1 MARPSTFRRFLRT
14 YVRPYRPHL
23 VFALVCLIAY
33 AIASSLMLYLVKPL
47 FGHLFDSG
55 RQDPAIPGAAS
66 EGLFNGWRA
75 GLDQMINYWIES
87 STVMGTLERICVLI
101 VIVTLCKAVFFY
113 LQGWAISHLQQG
125 AVKHLRDTLYT
136 HLHRLSLSYFER
148 NRTGHLMSRVT
159 NDVLVIEEALEHT
172 PTQLVR
178 DPLLIIF
185 YLYLLLA
192 ISWQLTLL
200 ASAIVPTTAFL
211 VARLGYRL
219 RSYSERSQEKM
230 ADLNDILDE
239 TIHGIRVVKAF
250 SMGPHEIGKFSRATQ
265 DYFKTMIK
273 LVRIRLISSPAGEVM
288 GSITGA
294 VVIWVGGRFVYL
306 NQTLSPAEFITFLVL
321 MFALARPVKALSI
334 VHIRIQRAMAAV
346 DRVFELLDTSPEIV
360 DRPNARPVQGRA
372 GRIVFDSVSF
382 AYDEGPDVL
391 SDISVEVE
399 PGEILAIVG
408 VSGSGKSTFLDLIPR
423 FYDPTRGFITLGGSN
438 LRDLQIDSLRSCMG
452 IVTQEIILFNDTIF
466 RNIAYGHPESS
477 VAQVEHA
484 AQMANAH
491 DFVCDLPEGYDT
503 MIGNRGV
510 RLSGGQRQRLAI
522 ARALLKDPEI
532 LVFDEATSALDSE
545 AELLVQEAIDRL
557 MKNRTVFVV
566 AHRLSTIRHANRILV
581 LDRGRI
587 VESGTHAALHKANG
601 QYRYLHDL
609 QFMGAPN
616 SMAEP
621 LI

>member
-1 MARPSTFRRFLRT
+1 MDRPSSFRRFLRI

-23 VFALVCLIAY
+23 VFALVCLVGY

-55 RQDPAIPGAAS
+55 RPDDAIVGVAS
-66 EGLFNGWRA
+66 GGLFNGWRA
-75 GLDQMINYWIES
+75 GLDQMINSWIEAG
-87 STVMGTLERICVLI
+87 TVMGTLERICGLI
-101 VIVTLCKAVFFY
+101 VIVTLFKAIFFY

-125 AVKHLRDTLYT
+125 AVKRLRDDLYA
-136 HLHRLSLSYFER
+136 HIHCLSLSYFER

-159 NDVLVIEEALEHT
+159 NDVYVIEETLEHT
-172 PTQLVR
+172 PTQMVR
-178 DPLLIIF
+178 DPLLVMF
-185 YLYLLLA
+185 YLCLLLA

-200 ASAIVPTTAFL
+200 ASAIVPTTAYL
-211 VARLGYRL
+211 VTRLGSRL
-219 RSYSERSQEKM
+219 RRYSTRSQEKM

-250 SMGPHEIGKFSRATQ
+250 AMGSHEIGKFSKATKA
-265 DYFKTMIK
+265 YFKTMIK

-306 NQTLSPAEFITFLVL
+306 DKTLSPPEFITFLVL
-321 MFALARPVKALSI
+321 MFALGRPVKSLSI

-346 DRVFELLDTSPEIV
+346 DRIFELLDTRPEIV
-360 DRPNARPVQGRA
+360 DGPDAKSLKGEA
-372 GRIVFDSVSF
+372 GRIVFDAVSF
-382 AYDEGPDVL
+382 SYGEGPDVL
-391 SDISVEVE
+391 TDVSVDVA

-423 FYDPTRGFITLGGSN
+423 FYDPTGGAIYIGGQN
-438 LRDLQIDSLRSCMG
+438 LRDLQVDSLRSRMG

-477 VAQVEHA
+477 VRQVCDA
-484 AQMANAH
+484 ASMANAH
-491 DFVCDLPEGYDT
+491 DFISGLPEGYDT
-503 MIGNRGV
+503 VIGNRGV

-587 VESGTHAALHKANG
+587 VESGTHDSLIRSDG

-609 QFMGAPN
+609 QFRSLPESQPEN
-616 SMAEP
+616 SV
-621 LI
+621 